1 MKAKLLKHK
10 KVLIVIG
17 IVIVIFVLFNIFK
30 PQIAKVVLNDD
41 EQHVLA
47 LVQKVKKCAK
57 GSQIGDDFSAYK
69 KIDPCENDRFICY
82 SVVYE
87 IDDGLM
93 VCCSIEHIS
102 SEKLSETQGRAIRN
116 DKRALVM
123 IAALASHLPDISVIG
138 EIPYELSLQMML
150 YELDPEKEIFSED
163 ERVLIEEYALQFRDM
178 NRSRE
183 LAEHICYQEE
193 YGNQDVAPVV
203 IKARREIQE
212 KKEEHLQQRKR

>member
-17 IVIVIFVLFNIFK
+17 IIIVIFVLFNIFK

-57 GSQIGDDFSAYK
+57 GSQIGNDFSAYK
-69 KIDPCENDRFICY
+69 KIDPYQNDRFICY

-102 SEKLSETQGRAIRN
+102 SEKLSEAQGRIVCSFSGTHKMLKKYDLHKYEFVLSDNVQKNSEPLKDDWTSQSYGRQADKSANAYECNHKEVDRKLKILN
-116 DKRALVM
+116 DFFIKEDYEEL
-123 IAALASHLPDISVIG
+123 DIS
-138 EIPYELSLQMML
+138 LW
-150 YELDPEKEIFSED
+150 K
-163 ERVLIEEYALQFRDM
+163 
-178 NRSRE
+178 
-183 LAEHICYQEE
+183 
-193 YGNQDVAPVV
+193 
-203 IKARREIQE
+203 IKLFA
-212 KKEEHLQQRKR
+212 